1 MPDAA
6 RSLLALLAL
15 TVACE
20 WPIPAVA
27 GEPDTTKACKME
39 CPKFSKHVYHLRIL
53 ESYTISTCRA
63 KTSIILTT
71 TRKTNVCVDPKLDWV
86 KKVMQGI
93 DARTK
98 FGTPTKKPPLA
109 NRHSGEAKLE
119 VESHAQPTKKVS
131 TTSHK
136 TDTLP
141 VRTTADPQPFVERGL
156 SGVEATTSSA
166 SLTPQPETTAEK
178 STLQPEST
186 ANREIESETFEGHK
200 RLGERV
206 TPTKKSL
213 EDFSRTTQRLVS
225 PPMPFPG
232 TDKTSTKSP
241 AFVSETLTNPSAR
254 PATNSSVSKLL
265 LEFVTKDKTSM
276 TMPTKLPNSSDQHR
290 LFLSTSSADHKPESV
305 EGATTQLPTDSSSP
319 SSRQSSSDRT
329 SLSSVQ
335 FRGMV
340 DAEREGDTTE
350 TLSSIGTGRTFSK
363 PSDTFQIS
371 GYHQETFMES
381 TSISISNTSATTLSC
396 KPHSQSMVQN
406 YIIPVLSIGG
416 ILCVLLAL
424 GGLVYAKRNICPRRS
439 PKRQIQGLLYYPCDS
454 QAESYPMEIV

>member
-6 RSLLALLAL
+6 RSVLALLAL
-15 TVACE
+15 TVVCE

-39 CPKFSKHVYHLRIL
+39 CPKFSENKYPSSIL
-53 ESYTISTCRA
+53 QSYTVSTCRA

-71 TRKTNVCVDPKLDWV
+71 KKNRNICANPNHDWV
-86 KKVMQGI
+86 KKAMQNI
-93 DARTK
+93 DARTRYN
-98 FGTPTKKPPLA
+98 TTTKKLPVT

-119 VESHAQPTKKVS
+119 VEGHAQPTKKVS

-136 TDTLP
+136 RVTLP
-141 VRTTADPQPFVERGL
+141 VRTTADPQPFVESGL

-166 SLTPQPETTAEK
+166 SLTPQPETIADK
-178 STLQPEST
+178 STLQPDSIV
-186 ANREIESETFEGHK
+186 NHEIESETFEGHK
-200 RLGERV
+200 RSGDHV
-206 TPTKKSL
+206 TSTKKGL
-213 EDFSRTTQRLVS
+213 EDFARTTQRLVS

-241 AFVSETLTNPSAR
+241 ALVSETLA
-254 PATNSSVSKLL
+254 NSSTRPPMNSSISKLL

-276 TMPTKLPNSSDQHR
+276 TIPTKLSNSSDQHR
-290 LFLSTSSADHKPESV
+290 LFLSSSSANHKPQSV
-305 EGATTQLPTDSSSP
+305 EGSTAQLPTDSSSP
-319 SSRQSSSDRT
+319 SNRQSSSDRN
-329 SLSSVQ
+329 SLNSVQ
-335 FRGMV
+335 FQGV
-340 DAEREGDTTE
+340 IDAESEGDTTE

-363 PSDTFQIS
+363 PSDTLQIS
-371 GYHQETFMES
+371 GYHQETFIVS
-381 TSISISNTSATTLSC
+381 TSASISNTPPTTLDC
-396 KPHSQSMVQN
+396 NPHSQSMVQN

-424 GGLVYAKRNICPRRS
+424 GGLVYAKRNMCTKRS
-439 PKRQIQGLLYYPCDS
+439 PKRQIQGLMYYPCDS